1 MALSK
6 IELLAGL
13 LEIVV
18 IERRRH
24 FSIFRSRD
32 AKGGGFAAPSSYRL
46 DDLRND
52 CFCVIGGQAEEQRDA

>member
-24 FSIFRSRD
+24 FSIGSVPIPVE
-32 AKGGGFAAPSSYRL
+32 K
-46 DDLRND
+46 
-52 CFCVIGGQAEEQRDA
+52 